1 MSLEQA
7 TQEYL
12 NGTKM
17 KDVLTKYPDLNRQ
30 KIYYNV
36 RKVKKSFEAEER
48 SEGVEKENVNGGNDA
63 ENGENID
70 ANNVEN
76 ENNNVEEIIN
86 SVKME
91 DEPFIIQA
99 ESFGMNE
106 IIKPAHNPDEMLSD
120 FGYLFKDVEDAL
132 NPSNVQQP
140 QPRNPVNDVKPPTL
154 KQMERDLVKSTKK
167 EEPINETQE
176 DNKRFKI
183 IHQIR
188 LYVYNYEHVKQL
200 HIIKPTPEKFII
212 ELYNKKEQE
221 LNKLLNFIKFHVR
234 FCNKTVSTSLLSNG
248 LTIGTKLI
256 EHLGGY
262 LGADLR
268 GLTEDV
274 AHDDEIQDT
283 PVQPEKKRRCRKGWS
298 PRFNK

>member
-86 SVKME
+86 SVKN
-91 DEPFIIQA
+91 DNILIFFIILLHK
-99 ESFGMNE
+99 FNNL
-106 IIKPAHNPDEMLSD
+106 IIQVCYFD
-120 FGYLFKDVEDAL
+120 
-132 NPSNVQQP
+132 
-140 QPRNPVNDVKPPTL
+140 
-154 KQMERDLVKSTKK
+154 
-167 EEPINETQE
+167 
-176 DNKRFKI
+176 I
-183 IHQIR
+183 II
-188 LYVYNYEHVKQL
+188 
-200 HIIKPTPEKFII
+200 
-212 ELYNKKEQE
+212 
-221 LNKLLNFIKFHVR
+221 
-234 FCNKTVSTSLLSNG
+234 
-248 LTIGTKLI
+248 
-256 EHLGGY
+256 
-262 LGADLR
+262 
-268 GLTEDV
+268 
-274 AHDDEIQDT
+274 
-283 PVQPEKKRRCRKGWS
+283 
-298 PRFNK
+298 